1 VSTGQISSRHII
13 GSDPAKY
20 CRFSVSTIYL
30 HILWRRLI
38 TGGEIKSRG
47 EAQMKTF
54 RKILFWSHLICGVVA
69 GVVILTMSVTGVL
82 LTYEKQFL
90 FWADTRNYD
99 IRPQADGTRISIE
112 ELVAKV
118 RGSASITPVA
128 VTVRSAATAP
138 IALSM
143 AGGKTLYADP
153 YTGEILGDGSPGVRR
168 LFGRITDWHRWL
180 GVEGPGRATAKAIT
194 GACNLAFLF
203 IVVSGLYLWFP
214 RQLTW
219 VQVKNVIWFRR
230 GLPGKARDFNWHN
243 VIGFWSLIPLFLVV
257 ISATVISYPWA
268 SNLAYRIAG
277 EDPPPPA
284 ARPSAPARGAVPEVS
299 TTGVNGLFSRAAEF
313 TPGWQSITL
322 RFPANDEAPLTFA
335 IDHGMGGEP
344 QKKANLTLNRQT
356 GEVVKWEPFT
366 SFGPGRR
373 FRTILRFTHTGEVL
387 GVIGQTVAGIVT
399 FGTIFLFWTGIAL
412 ALRRFTAWRA
422 RTAG

>member
-1 VSTGQISSRHII
+1 
-13 GSDPAKY
+13 
-20 CRFSVSTIYL
+20 
-30 HILWRRLI
+30 
-38 TGGEIKSRG
+38 
-47 EAQMKTF
+47 MKTF
-54 RKILFWSHLICGVVA
+54 RKILFWSHLTCGVVA

-99 IRPQADGTRISIE
+99 IQPPADGSRMSIE
-112 ELVAKV
+112 ELVARV
-118 RGSASITPVA
+118 RVTASASPVA
-128 VTVRSAATAP
+128 VTVRAAKTAP
-138 IALSM
+138 VALSI
-143 AGGKTLYADP
+143 AGGKTLYANP
-153 YTGEILGDGSPGVRR
+153 YSGEILGDGAPGVRK

-180 GVEGPGRATAKAIT
+180 GVVGAGRNTAKAIT

-219 VQVKNVIWFRR
+219 AQVKNVIWFRR

-257 ISATVISYPWA
+257 VSATVISYPWA

-277 EDPPPPA
+277 EAPPVPAAPGPPA
-284 ARPSAPARGAVPEVS
+284 ARPAAPEIS
-299 TTGVNGLFSRAAEF
+299 TSGVNDLFARAADF
-313 TPGWQSITL
+313 TPGWQSINL
-322 RFPANDEAPLTFA
+322 RLPASDAAPLTFA

-356 GEVVKWEPFT
+356 GEVIKWEPFT

-373 FRTILRFTHTGEVL
+373 FRTILRFTHTGEIL
-387 GVIGQTVAGIVT
+387 GVLGQTVAGIVT
-399 FGTIFLFWTGIAL
+399 LGTVFLVWTGIAL

-422 RTAG
+422 RSAG